1 MKKSNDPWVRVAQ
14 WAVRVA
20 ISGAVGLALP
30 AVGAEPFA
38 GNLVNAPVAL
48 WQHQG
53 EVRAAMALSVYRYAG
68 SPWLGTLTAS
78 QRASTNYTRS
88 PEAALITKLNANLG
102 TMPAGTSVGL
112 HSRYEWGT
120 NRIFVL
126 RFQDEKA
133 GRPTQVAL
141 WPFWVERQ
149 TNGNWNA
156 DAPMKVDSIFYA
168 AVSGH
173 PFFTNSVATNYAAS
187 ATNRLTRIP
196 LLAGTNEAPLDVWV
210 MTENDVIH
218 PLVDMAP
225 QRPHLLR
232 LVEVAQT
239 GNLDLFAELYS
250 EEYVQGYR
258 SVVRSHAEAFTP
270 VMEDFANPFH
280 KTWIADIDLGR
291 VILSVLADG
300 AAWTA
305 EDSYV
310 LPFIRESYEAS
321 WCLTPALAPTGE
333 ISGTAVTAGRLLLS
347 REFAEAFT
355 RQMQLQRAPR
365 LGYSSAEFRANRRA
379 ATEPVGVELSWPMAQ
394 ALSVDWRVETTT
406 RVQVAT
412 GRITIPAG
420 QTTGQIDLPMA
431 AFQHHPECF
440 LANLALVNPSAQVQ
454 TGEYFQARVRLFS
467 SDPVLSF
474 ESKLQT
480 VTRTQGVARIP
491 FQLSCKY
498 TNVVAAV
505 VSAHAYSTVRSN
517 VDYAITNPIV
527 MLAAGQQQGALE
539 VQVLPGDHPE
549 TNAAPLALILTMES
563 MSEDVVADPAEQ
575 FVLLYEVNSG
585 RPRAEFASPAGINT
599 TTNAWYDVPVAVR
612 PAVAAEAS
620 VGYAVSPA
628 SEATAGVDYVLP
640 PGRLTFAAGST
651 QQFIR
656 VGLPLQTETNN
667 VIKRLVLQL
676 ESPST
681 NLDLGGR
688 TNFVV
693 MIP

>member
-1 MKKSNDPWVRVAQ
+1 MKKSNDPWVRGAQ

-20 ISGAVGLALP
+20 ISGAVWLALP
-30 AVGAEPFA
+30 AIGAEPFA
-38 GNLVNAPVAL
+38 GNLVNKPVAL

-53 EVRAAMALSVYRYAG
+53 EVRAAMTLSVYRYAG
-68 SPWLGTLTAS
+68 SPWLGTLTAT
-78 QRASTNYTRS
+78 QRSSTNYTRS
-88 PEAALITKLNANLG
+88 PEAALIAKLNANLG

-149 TNGNWNA
+149 ANGNWNA

-173 PFFTNSVATNYAAS
+173 PFFTNAVATNYAAS
-187 ATNRLTRIP
+187 ETNRLTRIP
-196 LLAGTNEAPLDVWV
+196 ILAGTNEAPLDVWV
-210 MTENDVIH
+210 MTESDVIH
-218 PLVDMAP
+218 PLADVAP

-239 GNLDLFAELYS
+239 GDLDLFAGLYS
-250 EEYVQGYR
+250 EEYATGYR

-270 VMEDFANPFH
+270 VMEDFANPFR
-280 KTWIADIDLGR
+280 KTWIADVDLGR

-300 AAWTA
+300 AAWT
-305 EDSYV
+305 ETDSYV

-321 WCLTPALAPTGE
+321 WYLTPALAPPGE
-333 ISGTAVTAGRLLLS
+333 TAGTAATAGRLLLS
-347 REFAEAFT
+347 REFAAAFA
-355 RQMQLQRAPR
+355 RQMQLLRAPR
-365 LGYSSAEFRANRRA
+365 LGFGAAEFRANRRA

-420 QTTGQIDLPMA
+420 QTTGQIDLPMP

-440 LANLALVNPSAQVQ
+440 LADLALVNPSAQVQ
-454 TGEYFQARVRLFS
+454 TGEHFQAQVRLFS

-474 ESKLQT
+474 ASKMQT
-480 VTRTQGVARIP
+480 VSRTQGVARIP

-498 TNVVAAV
+498 TNAVAAV
-505 VSAHAYSTVRSN
+505 FSAHAFSTVRSN
-517 VDYAITNPIV
+517 VDYVIPNPVV
-527 MLAAGQQQGALE
+527 MLAAGQPQGVLE

-549 TNAAPLALILTMES
+549 TNAVPLALVVGVQS
-563 MSEDVVADPAEQ
+563 MSEDVEVDPAEQ
-575 FVLLYEVNSG
+575 SVLLYEVDSG
-585 RPRAEFASPAGINT
+585 RPRAEFTSPAGINT
-599 TTNAWYDVPVAVR
+599 TTNAWYDVPVAVL

-620 VGYAVSPA
+620 VGYAISPE
-628 SEATAGVDYVLP
+628 SGATAGTDYVLDA
-640 PGRLTFAAGST
+640 GRLTFAAGST
-651 QQFIR
+651 QQFLR
-656 VGLPLQTETNN
+656 VGLPLQTETNDA
-667 VIKRLVLQL
+667 IKRLVLQL